1 MPAKLAGHAGENM
14 PHQGIGP
21 TTDPNLIRVT
31 EQGEEIR
38 HSWYQWVCFVLFL
51 QALVFYV
58 PHYLWKSW
66 EGGKLKM
73 MMQDLYEQKLDQ
85 NDGLPEDDETGN
97 EDENGN
103 GNEISDKTRKG
114 RRLATVRYFL
124 RKMDTNQCYV
134 AMYVFCEILNLA
146 NVIAQMF
153 FMNYFLG
160 GQFFDYGLDVLRVTE
175 LPMEE
180 RIDPLSK
187 VFPKVTKCT
196 FNNYGPSGTVENK
209 DGLCVLAINIIN
221 EKIYIF
227 LWFWFMMIG
236 VLTAIQIFIR
246 FLSIVS
252 PCFRLRL
259 YFRLL
264 ELRAVMWWRDQKEMK
279 ELSDSN
285 PKNEG
290 NTSDLSVVVRN
301 CAYGDF
307 FLIMQFS
314 KHFDPYVFHEFI
326 IDIRDRLIKDKRDG
340 REMQD

>member
-1 MPAKLAGHAGENM
+1 
-14 PHQGIGP
+14 
-21 TTDPNLIRVT
+21 
-31 EQGEEIR
+31 
-38 HSWYQWVCFVLFL
+38 
-51 QALVFYV
+51 
-58 PHYLWKSW
+58 
-66 EGGKLKM
+66 
-73 MMQDLYEQKLDQ
+73 
-85 NDGLPEDDETGN
+85 
-97 EDENGN
+97 
-103 GNEISDKTRKG
+103 
-114 RRLATVRYFL
+114 
-124 RKMDTNQCYV
+124 
-134 AMYVFCEILNLA
+134 
-146 NVIAQMF
+146 
-153 FMNYFLG
+153 
-160 GQFFDYGLDVLRVTE
+160 
-175 LPMEE
+175 MEE

-236 VLTAIQIFIR
+236 VLTAINIFIR

-326 IDIRDRLIKDKRDG
+326 TDVRDHLAKDKRDG
-340 REMQD
+340 RQMQD